1 MKTHLPKMH
10 REKFFCD
17 QCDFVSISSEN
28 MRNHK
33 RYDHCTEG
41 KRIFE
46 CHCGK
51 VFGRPGQ
58 LSTHKKLTHEN
69 QKNHVCT
76 VCTKAYST
84 STRLKVF
91 NCFD

>member
-1 MKTHLPKMH
+1 ML

-17 QCDFVSISSEN
+17 QCNFVSISTEN

-33 RYDHCTEG
+33 RYEHCTQG
-41 KRIFE
+41 KRKFE

-69 QKNHVCT
+69 QKNYVCT
-76 VCTKAYST
+76 VCSKAYST
-84 STRLKVF
+84 STRLKVC
-91 NCFD
+91 NY